1 MEEKKNLR
9 EYNIYEG
16 LGGGFGGANYH
27 STILAESRR
36 EADEYAYTLACDT
49 FESYE
54 GERGIRSWDECAED
68 LDIDPN
74 TNYLDEIAAV
84 NAEYDNEREAW
95 IEYYS
100 VPTEED
106 DIPDDE
112 LVREHD
118 LFQSSSEEE

>member
-16 LGGGFGGANYH
+16 LGGGFGGASYH
-27 STILAESRR
+27 STILAESQQ
-36 EADEYAYTLACDT
+36 EADEYAYTLACET

-54 GERGIRSWDECAED
+54 GEKGVRSWAECAED
-68 LDIDPN
+68 LDIDPSTSN
-74 TNYLDEIAAV
+74 QDEMQTV
-84 NAEYDNEREAW
+84 DEEYNEERETW

-112 LVREHD
+112 LVREHN